1 MTQNMIVFRPET
13 DRLQVG
19 IRAARVLHDDGTI
32 RHAISL
38 ARLQPQ
44 KLKSGK
50 TALMVPKGGLIRTA
64 FESLETPPVI
74 KDGIFLEGAVTTTRV
89 GERRHY
95 IGTRHKG
102 SGIVVEID
110 SGLWGNDFERNAL
123 FGLMPKGPD
132 GQPVPLPH
140 GSFDLSGGGA
150 ELIADASEEHAVPK
164 SYHVSWSFSGQPLM
178 VPSTKGTVKVFP
190 RWKDLWVLNA
200 RGGEIVVGGCIPN
213 TLFRL
218 INDGGELR
226 KEHLTTVKAQAGYDE
241 LVWQSEQA
249 RLAREAT
256 KVAKSA

>member
-1 MTQNMIVFRPET
+1 MTQNMFVFRPET
-13 DRLQVG
+13 DRLQAG
-19 IRAARVLHDDGTI
+19 IRAARVLHESDGTI

-44 KLKSGK
+44 QLKGGG
-50 TALMVPKGGLIRTA
+50 TTLTVPKGGLIRTVFA
-64 FESLETPPVI
+64 SLETPPAI
-74 KDGIFLEGAVTTTRV
+74 KDGIFLEGAVTTNHA

-95 IGTRHKG
+95 IGARHRG
-102 SGIVVEID
+102 SGIVIEVD

-123 FGLMPKGPD
+123 FALMPKGPD

-140 GSFDLSGGGA
+140 GSFDLSRGGA
-150 ELIADASEEHAVPK
+150 ELIADASEEHAIPK
-164 SYHVSWSFSGQPLM
+164 SYHVSWSFSGQPLT
-178 VPSTKGTVKVFP
+178 VPSARGPVKVFP

-226 KEHLTTVKAQAGYDE
+226 KEHLTTPKAQAGYDE
-241 LVWQSEQA
+241 LIWRSEQA
-249 RLAREAT
+249 RIAREVKKA
-256 KVAKSA
+256 AKS